1 MSLLKS
7 INERSSKYL
16 SICLHCCRFGSLKP
30 EHDGEAQIEL
40 YNNNSKTHAHS
51 IRWKHARNQ
60 DENMLGMAKKR
71 WLYHEKL
78 TPENNN

>member
-7 INERSSKYL
+7 ITERSCKYL
-16 SICLHCCRFGSLKP
+16 TICLQFGSLKP
-30 EHDGEAQIEL
+30 EHDGEVQIEL

-51 IRWKHARNQ
+51 TRWKHAWNQ